1 MSAGNLMQTGF
12 WWILLALLL
21 YGVIHSI
28 LAALRTK
35 EWVKGWWGGRLFNRF
50 YRLFFS
56 LQAAILFVP
65 VLFLVA
71 LLPDETIYRIPAPWV
86 YLTIALQILA
96 VFGVIHSI
104 MLTGMLRFT
113 GVQQALDPEQAKKPI
128 KLVIKNL
135 YRWVR
140 HPIYTCMFL
149 FIWFVPVMT
158 WNLLALNIGVSIYNI
173 LGAMLE
179 ERKLKSE
186 FGELY
191 VAYSQV
197 TPFIIPG
204 LKPRNR

>member
-1 MSAGNLMQTGF
+1 MQTGF

-28 LAALRTK
+28 LAAHRTK
-35 EWVKGWWGGRLFNRF
+35 DWVKGWWGEKTYNRF

-65 VLFLVA
+65 VFLLVA
-71 LLPDETIYRIPAPWV
+71 LLPDETIYRIPTPWV
-86 YLTIALQILA
+86 YVTITVQILA

-128 KLVIKNL
+128 KLVIKSL

-186 FGELY
+186 FGEPY

-204 LKPRNR
+204 IKIRNR